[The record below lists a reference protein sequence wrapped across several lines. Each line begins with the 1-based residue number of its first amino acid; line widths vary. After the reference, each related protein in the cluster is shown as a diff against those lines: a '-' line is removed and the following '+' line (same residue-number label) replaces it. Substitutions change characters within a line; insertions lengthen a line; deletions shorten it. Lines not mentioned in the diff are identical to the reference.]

1 MPIFPPHDLPSMDD
15 ERNMAQNAGFGPTM
29 APGAGFGPDMMQ
41 MGPGT
46 DFGPEMQMTPGPGFA
61 PGMVQGAVTGPAMS
75 PTFGP
80 VNVHPANVMP
90 PVVSPTQQFVN
101 TNQFTT
107 IVPHIHP
114 SHTTTVNKHKFIHE
128 HYCPHTQSVVNEV
141 SHQHVN
147 CGCPRP
153 MKPFCGC

>member
-1 MPIFPPHDLPSMDD
+1 MPPMGDPTGM
-15 ERNMAQNAGFGPTM
+15 MQTTGFGPGMGPT
-29 APGAGFGPDMMQ
+29 PGFGP
-41 MGPGT
+41 G
-46 DFGPEMQMTPGPGFA
+46 FGPGPG
-61 PGMVQGAVTGPAMS
+61 PVT
-75 PTFGP
+75 TGP
-80 VNVHPANVMP
+80 VNIAPANVTP
-90 PVVSPTQQFVN
+90 PIVSPTQHFVN

-128 HYCPHTQSVVNEV
+128 HYCPHTESCVNEV

>member
-1 MPIFPPHDLPSMDD
+1 MPSFSCNQMPPMGDPTGM
-15 ERNMAQNAGFGPTM
+15 MQTTGFGPGMGPT
-29 APGAGFGPDMMQ
+29 PGFGP
-41 MGPGT
+41 G
-46 DFGPEMQMTPGPGFA
+46 FGPGPG
-61 PGMVQGAVTGPAMS
+61 PVT
-75 PTFGP
+75 TGP
-80 VNVHPANVMP
+80 VNIAPANVTP
-90 PVVSPTQQFVN
+90 PIVSPTQHFVN

-128 HYCPHTQSVVNEV
+128 HYCPHTESCVNEV

>member
-1 MPIFPPHDLPSMDD
+1 MFPP
-15 ERNMAQNAGFGPTM
+15 
-29 APGAGFGPDMMQ
+29 
-41 MGPGT
+41 
-46 DFGPEMQMTPGPGFA
+46 
-61 PGMVQGAVTGPAMS
+61 
-75 PTFGP
+75 
-80 VNVHPANVMP
+80 NVAP
-90 PVVSPTQQFVN
+90 PVVSPTKQFVN

-128 HYCPHTQSVVNEV
+128 HYCPHTESCVNEV